1 MSFASEFLSNFV
13 RDKLLALHTAMP
25 CKVISYDESTKR
37 ATVQPLYKTKEYDKP
52 AAALPV
58 IEDVPVLKQRFRVND
73 GEEQEYT
80 PVYQTG
86 DVVFVAFSERALDAV
101 MAAPGQIVLP
111 DSTRHHSLND
121 AVILGVLDV

>member
-1 MSFASEFLSNFV
+1 MSFASEFLNSFI
-13 RDKLLALHTAMP
+13 RDKLLTMHTTMP

-58 IEDVPVLKQRFRVND
+58 IEDVPVLTQRFRVNE
-73 GEEQEYT
+73 GEDQEYT
-80 PVYQTG
+80 PVYQVG
-86 DVVFVAFSERALDAV
+86 DVVFVAFSERSLDAV

-111 DSTRHHSLND
+111 DSARHHSLND
-121 AVILGVLDV
+121 AVILGVLDL